1 MKDFETQQLV
11 KILNQFRNDLRQV
24 CLDHGFDED
33 STSEFVSRA
42 IEFTAT
48 DHPSQFIREQ
58 TSIAL
63 ASENNNEV

>member
-1 MKDFETQQLV
+1 MKDCETQQLV
-11 KILNQFRNDLRQV
+11 KILNQFRKDLRQA
-24 CLDHGFDED
+24 CLDHEFDEG

-42 IEFTAT
+42 IGFTAT

-63 ASENNNEV
+63 AAENDNEV